1 MKYSLV
7 RKYKYK
13 LEADYAIT
21 ISIDHDCHNSYISLD
36 KQELLLKK
44 GYTWDGSSVP
54 LKRFIPKWLFD
65 SDRYCKTASLVHDGL
80 CQLMR
85 EGLLPKSRK
94 EQADKIYKNMCM
106 DGGMGKKQARLRFWA
121 LRKFGDGGIEKEKY
135 PRNTIFEI

>member
-1 MKYSLV
+1 MEYSLV

-36 KQELLLKK
+36 KQKLLLKK
-44 GYTWDGSSVP
+44 GYVWDGSSVP

-65 SDRYCKTASLVHDGL
+65 SDKYCKTASLVHDSL

-85 EGLLPKSRK
+85 EELLPKARK
-94 EQADKIYKNMCM
+94 EQADKIYRNMCL
-106 DGGMGKKQARLRFWA
+106 DGGMGKRQANLRFWA

-135 PRNTIFEI
+135 PRNMIFEI